1 MYNLRLMI
9 PRFFFNLYTCTI
21 YIIHRCFVHFPFV
34 DVYSCPSRVSAC
46 VSLCDLGFE
55 LLKFSVGWAIFSLWV
70 FTYFICNIC
79 AYILGN
85 SFATVQCIWYI
96 RTLQVVNVW
105 PFNDVGILWY
115 ITGLCVYI
123 LCLSW
128 SNSVVWFRDAYL
140 LKEQGI
146 TKKLEIIRCDRGP
159 NLFIHLISQEWG
171 KKDRLL
177 IDWLIDW

>member
-1 MYNLRLMI
+1 MEYPHIVR
-9 PRFFFNLYTCTI
+9 R
-21 YIIHRCFVHFPFV
+21 
-34 DVYSCPSRVSAC
+34 DC
-46 VSLCDLGFE
+46 V
-55 LLKFSVGWAIFSLWV
+55 
-70 FTYFICNIC
+70 
-79 AYILGN
+79 
-85 SFATVQCIWYI
+85 TVP
-96 RTLQVVNVW
+96 L
-105 PFNDVGILWY
+105 NDVGTLWY

-146 TKKLEIIRCDRGP
+146 TKKLEIIRCDQGP

-177 IDWLIDW
+177 IDWWLIDWLIDWLMIDWLIDWLLDWCLTPYRHYISHLTAGISNKKKTKTKKQEKQQKRTNNEKLRIKYILIRTPYLY